1 MSDEGTHLENLR
13 GTLPRVVIVGGGFG
27 GLAAAKALRKA
38 RAEVLVIDK
47 QNHHLFQPLL
57 YQVATAALSPG
68 NIASPI
74 RRILRRQSNAT
85 VVMVHVTDIDLD
97 TQTVY
102 LEKEPYRYDY
112 LVTATGVKTNYFGN
126 DRWAE
131 FAPGLKTIEE
141 ATEVRARFL
150 LALEQAE
157 VEQDRDA
164 QRAALTFAIVGA
176 GPTGVEMAAALADI
190 VASVRRDFRHV
201 DTGNAR
207 IFLIDALDRVL
218 STFDAR
224 LSARAK
230 QDLESLGVEVVLGT
244 RVTDVDGRGL
254 TAQTPEG
261 TLRIEANNVI
271 WAAGV
276 KASSLG
282 ATLGVEVDRVG
293 RVLVGDDLTIPGH
306 EEVFVVGDL
315 AHRVD
320 PKSGRPVPGVAQG
333 ALQMG
338 RFAGETIAAEIAAG
352 AAGRSASK
360 RRVFLYDD
368 KGSLAIIG
376 KNRAVAEIGKL
387 RFGGISAF
395 LVWAF
400 IHIISLIG
408 FRRKLIVFTEWL
420 WQYFFHARGVRLITG
435 EDRLPRSV
443 EPPPDPRA
451 RRGDP

>member
-1 MSDEGTHLENLR
+1 M
-13 GTLPRVVIVGGGFG
+13 
-27 GLAAAKALRKA
+27 
-38 RAEVLVIDK
+38 
-47 QNHHLFQPLL
+47 
-57 YQVATAALSPG
+57 
-68 NIASPI
+68 
-74 RRILRRQSNAT
+74 
-85 VVMVHVTDIDLD
+85 
-97 TQTVY
+97 
-102 LEKEPYRYDY
+102 
-112 LVTATGVKTNYFGN
+112 
-126 DRWAE
+126 
-131 FAPGLKTIEE
+131 
-141 ATEVRARFL
+141 RARFL

-230 QDLESLGVEVVLGT
+230 QDLEGLGVEVILGT
-244 RVTDVDGRGL
+244 RVTDVDERGL

-261 TLRIEANNVI
+261 TLRLEANNVI

-282 ATLGVEVDRVG
+282 ATLGVEVDRAG

-320 PKSGRPVPGVAQG
+320 PNSGRPIPGVAQG

-352 AAGRSASK
+352 AAGRSASE

-368 KGSLAIIG
+368 KGSMAIIG

-420 WQYFFHARGVRLITG
+420 WQYFFHSRGVRLITG